1 MTIQELK
8 ITIEDKRKELD
19 KVNLKRIKISEE
31 YDKLSQDLEK
41 LEEEQKEKTNWIIWN
56 KMLGKYYHVWFFNTP
71 EDMKFKKCHYVHV
84 IKVEKDLLEYE
95 YISIDET
102 SKNSDFITISK
113 FDFIH
118 ERSYREWTEISKKE
132 YESVIKSKNPK
143 RLE

>member
-56 KMLGKYYHVWFFNTP
+56 KMLGKYYHVWLYTVSEEN
-71 EDMKFKKCHYVHV
+71 KFKKCQYVHV

-95 YISIDET
+95 YINIDET
-102 SKNSDFITISK
+102 SKNSDYITISK

-118 ERSYREWTEISKKE
+118 ERG
-132 YESVIKSKNPK
+132 
-143 RLE
+143 

>member
-56 KMLGKYYHVWFFNTP
+56 KMLGKYYHVWLYTVSEEN
-71 EDMKFKKCHYVHV
+71 KFKKCQYVHV